1 MEKIIEEVVDSLYE
15 KAISD
20 FLIGYHFKKIQTGE
34 ALHPTLSDFAHHLP
48 RIKIFWKFQLLK
60 GFKNT
65 LSFNLK
71 ETHIPLKIHKGE
83 LDRFMLLFN
92 ETLEQFEKTYP
103 RLTLFND
110 WRSRLQFFYVQFV
123 KFI

>member
-1 MEKIIEEVVDSLYE
+1 MENIIEEVVDSFYE

-20 FLIGYHFKKIQTGE
+20 FLIGYHFKKIQTGD
-34 ALHPTLSDFAHHLP
+34 ALYPTLSDFAHHLP

-60 GFKNT
+60 DFKNT

-71 ETHIPLKIHKGE
+71 DTHIPLKIHKGE
-83 LDRFMLLFN
+83 LDRFMLLFY
-92 ETLEQFEKTYP
+92 ETLDQFEKTYP
-103 RLTLFND
+103 GLTLFND
-110 WRSRLQFFYVQFV
+110 WRSRLQFFKVQFI

>member
-1 MEKIIEEVVDSLYE
+1 MEKIIEELVDSFYE

-20 FLIGYHFKKIQTGE
+20 FLIGYHFKKIQTGD
-34 ALHPTLSDFAHHLP
+34 ALYPTLSDFAHHLP
-48 RIKIFWKFQLLK
+48 RIKVFWKTQLLK
-60 GFKNT
+60 DFKNT

-71 ETHIPLKIHKGE
+71 ESHIPLKIRKGE

-92 ETLEQFEKTYP
+92 ESLDQFEKTYP
-103 RLTLFND
+103 GIELFNE
-110 WRSRLQFFYVQFV
+110 WRSRLQFFKIQFI

>member
-1 MEKIIEEVVDSLYE
+1 MEKIIEDLVDSFYE

-20 FLIGYHFKKIQTGE
+20 FLIGYHFKKIQTGD
-34 ALHPTLSDFAHHLP
+34 ALYPTLSDFAHHLP
-48 RIKIFWKFQLLK
+48 RIKVFWKTQLLK
-60 GFKNT
+60 DFKNT

-71 ETHIPLKIHKGE
+71 ESHIPLKIRKGE

-92 ETLEQFEKTYP
+92 ETLDQFEKNQSNQNLIKEW
-103 RLTLFND
+103 RL
-110 WRSRLQFFYVQFV
+110 RLQFFKIQFT